1 MHIPFLPSL
10 GGRGGGV
17 PEYSI
22 AQHTTFSRGQHAVRY
37 ETFAQLVKQTFSRLD
52 QICIV
57 QIRRWLLAMLFGTN
71 TFQLPS

>member
-1 MHIPFLPSL
+1 MHIPFLPIL
-10 GGRGGGV
+10 GGGGGGV

-22 AQHTTFSRGQHAVRY
+22 AQYTTFSRGQHAVRY

-57 QIRRWLLAMLFGTN
+57 QIRRWLLAMLLGTN